1 MLVLGLDTSTPAVC
15 ASLVELSAAGSWG
28 VQADFQQIDGKRHG
42 ELLATGIAQVLAELG
57 ATAQDLTAVAVGVGP
72 GPYTGLR
79 VGIMTAAALAHALG
93 IPAYGVCSL
102 DALVAWQDGVGAR
115 LAVTDARRREVY
127 WAEYD
132 QDGARTA
139 GPGVLAPAELARR
152 LTEVSWQG
160 QIFGDGAQLHQ
171 AAFDSTVIS
180 DEPRYPSGDG
190 IVLCASRRVLD
201 GAPTE
206 TLVPLYLRRPD
217 AEEPTTAKR
226 VTPA

>member
-15 ASLVELSAAGSWG
+15 ASLVELSDAGTWG
-28 VQADFQQIDGKRHG
+28 AQADFQQVDGKRHG

-57 ATAQDLTAVAVGVGP
+57 ATARDLTAVAVGVGP

-79 VGIMTAAALAHALG
+79 VGIMTAAALAHAVG
-93 IPAYGVCSL
+93 IPAYAVCSL
-102 DALVAWQDGVGAR
+102 DALVAWEDEPAAR

-132 QDGARTA
+132 EDGARTA

-152 LTEVSWQG
+152 LSEVSWRG
-160 QIFGDGAQLHQ
+160 QVYGDGAQLHR
-171 AAFDSTVIS
+171 AAFPHSQIS
-180 DEPRYPSGDG
+180 DAPRYPSGDG
-190 IVLCASRRVLD
+190 VVLCASRRVLD
-201 GAPTE
+201 RAPTE
-206 TLVPLYLRRPD
+206 PLVPLYLRRPD

-226 VTPA
+226 VTPS